1 MGNFERVCELNDP
14 LSPCGHPET
23 GPFKTSGWDT
33 QEQADLR
40 MEEHYK
46 EHETG
51 EPMRELIEFEQAVGF
66 KREVAE

>member
-1 MGNFERVCELNDP
+1 MGNFSRNCEIVDQFGL
-14 LSPCGHPET
+14 CG
-23 GPFKTSGWDT
+23 FQTSGWDT

-40 MEEHYK
+40 IAEHLK

-66 KREVAE
+66 KREVE